1 MYVYIYTHV
10 VTKVSPLMVVWPP
23 INHVMASNKNIA
35 GPDQTTL
42 VGQCGCGSK
51 LGTPNPSYRKTHSY
65 RRWY

>member
-1 MYVYIYTHV
+1 
-10 VTKVSPLMVVWPP
+10 MVGWPP

-51 LGTPNPSYRKTHSY
+51 LGTPNPSYKKPTAIGGDTKYDQSMCSIPM
-65 RRWY
+65 WMKV